1 MSTRRAK
8 QIVYG
13 MFYLVLWAV
22 FIAAV
27 WFIARL
33 IAPPAPPAP
42 SCTPSTCA
50 PTSTAPLLT
59 APVITFV
66 SSPGH
71 YTFLAQVANTDQYYA
86 VPYFDYA
93 VDLYDA
99 SGTILQSVPG
109 TSFIY
114 AGQTKYLVAPNV
126 AVGQPFVS
134 AGLVLA
140 NAQWEDT
147 ASLGAIPQFTKENV
161 TSSNGST
168 TVSVSGQLTNG
179 NIALTR
185 YVVVDVVFVTAN
197 GSPVGASETIL
208 NNVGPG
214 KTVDFSVSY
223 PQTGSIDPSKSDVLV
238 YGLK

>member
-8 QIVYG
+8 QIIYG
-13 MFYLVLWAV
+13 MFYLIFFAA
-22 FIAAV
+22 FIGAA
-27 WFIARL
+27 WFLAML
-33 IAPPAPPAP
+33 IVPRGPSTAP
-42 SCTPSTCA
+42 CTPSTCA

-59 APVITFV
+59 APVITFT

-71 YTFLAQVANTDQYYA
+71 YTFLAQVANTDPYYA
-86 VPYFDYA
+86 ASYFDYA

-99 SGTILQSVPG
+99 SGTVLQSIPG
-109 TSFIY
+109 SSFVY
-114 AGQTKYLVAPNV
+114 AGQTKYLVVPNV
-126 AVGQPFVS
+126 AVGEPFVS
-134 AGLVLA
+134 AGLVLS
-140 NAQWEDT
+140 NAYWQDT

-161 TSSNGST
+161 VSSNGST

-179 NIALTR
+179 NIASTH
-185 YVVVDVVFVTAN
+185 YVFVDVIFTTSN
-197 GSPVGASETIL
+197 GNPIGASVTIL

-223 PQTGSIDPSKSDVLV
+223 PQTGAIDPSRNEVLV